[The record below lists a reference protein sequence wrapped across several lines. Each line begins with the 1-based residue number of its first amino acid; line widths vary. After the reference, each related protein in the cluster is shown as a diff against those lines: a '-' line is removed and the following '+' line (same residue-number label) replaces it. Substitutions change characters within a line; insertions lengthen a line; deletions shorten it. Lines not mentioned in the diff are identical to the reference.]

1 MLHPLLSRRVEVL
14 HCRGRKCAVA
24 VSPHVGNIMMVSTQS
39 LQALACSTT
48 SSTVVWRCSTAGDS
62 ECAFRSNVKKQK
74 ATNTLWALQ
83 SLARTTAALVSS
95 VVGTAI
101 VGTHHSCTGLVAA
114 DRKNRHFFHVVHIQ
128 RVSRIHLTL
137 HTTNPL
143 VGRDALSFTAHATS

>member
-48 SSTVVWRCSTAGDS
+48 PSTVVWRCSTAGGS

-95 VVGTAI
+95 RQWALQSLARTTAA
-101 VGTHHSCTGLVAA
+101 LVSSRQTEKI
-114 DRKNRHFFHVVHIQ
+114 DIFFTLFTFKGCRAFTSRYIQ
-128 RVSRIHLTL
+128 LILL
-137 HTTNPL
+137 
-143 VGRDALSFTAHATS
+143 